1 MMIEDYAEGEKKK
14 KKKKKKKRL
23 AACNG
28 RLPVTAEVG
37 VRIVSFCQ
45 VRSMLQVRKRGEIF
59 PRYVNK
65 VAGVCSYCNKEKK
78 VTNLRTK
85 A

>member
-1 MMIEDYAEGEKKK
+1 MMMIEDYAEGEKKKK

-45 VRSMLQVRKRGEIF
+45 VRSML
-59 PRYVNK
+59 
-65 VAGVCSYCNKEKK
+65 
-78 VTNLRTK
+78 
-85 A
+85 

>member
-1 MMIEDYAEGEKKK
+1 MEMEVSLMMIEDYAEGEKKK

-45 VRSMLQVRKRGEIF
+45 VRSML
-59 PRYVNK
+59 
-65 VAGVCSYCNKEKK
+65 
-78 VTNLRTK
+78 
-85 A
+85 